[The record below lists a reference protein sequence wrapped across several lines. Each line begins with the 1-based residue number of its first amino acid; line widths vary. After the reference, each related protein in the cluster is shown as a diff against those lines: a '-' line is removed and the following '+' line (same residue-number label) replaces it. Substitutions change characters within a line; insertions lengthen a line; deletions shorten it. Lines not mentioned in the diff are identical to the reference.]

1 MERIITKFE
10 SFKENKINENIF
22 SAIGKM
28 FKKSVAYVKKIQGAK
43 KIDNLLFNYKEEL
56 LSMVDEEIRLESEMY
71 AKKYSSKVDDDA
83 AKAVEELDTSA
94 NKKQLSVIERKKEVL
109 KQKIDAKIDA
119 LSKNNELLKE
129 YATLKKL
136 EILDEILKLE
146 LEKYKE
152 MGAEGKAKELTKKIK
167 ENGELAQQ
175 KQKEI
180 EEKLAASRKG
190 KQETEKVIEVN
201 TVYRYFSQTKSRDIL
216 VEVTKLIDGNDSKKP
231 YKEQEVMVKSSKTGK
246 EFKVVK
252 SDLLSV
258 QNPKEGMKFLY
269 FDKESDK
276 EVDGTISSPN
286 EKQNQDKK
294 SKSDWIVL
302 FKPQNAEK
310 AIKVRFGDLV
320 PTMAQN

>member
-119 LSKNNELLKE
+119 LSRIMN
-129 YATLKKL
+129 Y
-136 EILDEILKLE
+136 
-146 LEKYKE
+146 
-152 MGAEGKAKELTKKIK
+152 
-167 ENGELAQQ
+167 
-175 KQKEI
+175 
-180 EEKLAASRKG
+180 
-190 KQETEKVIEVN
+190 
-201 TVYRYFSQTKSRDIL
+201 
-216 VEVTKLIDGNDSKKP
+216 
-231 YKEQEVMVKSSKTGK
+231 
-246 EFKVVK
+246 
-252 SDLLSV
+252 
-258 QNPKEGMKFLY
+258 
-269 FDKESDK
+269 
-276 EVDGTISSPN
+276 
-286 EKQNQDKK
+286 
-294 SKSDWIVL
+294 
-302 FKPQNAEK
+302 
-310 AIKVRFGDLV
+310 
-320 PTMAQN
+320 